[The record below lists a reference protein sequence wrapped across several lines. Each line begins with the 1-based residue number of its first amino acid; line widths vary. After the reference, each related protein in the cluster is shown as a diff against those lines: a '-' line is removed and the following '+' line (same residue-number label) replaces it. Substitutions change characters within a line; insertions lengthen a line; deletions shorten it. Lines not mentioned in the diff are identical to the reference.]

1 MRILV
6 EDVMTRTPWYCAPE
20 TNLAKVAE
28 LMWTHDCG
36 VLPVVAGGHVLGMIT
51 DRDVA
56 MALGTRNVLA
66 ANITAGEVAASP
78 AVYCRNNDDIHAA
91 LHLMGEARVR
101 RLPVLNEKDELTGMI
116 GINDLILAAR
126 PGGGRKPELDD
137 EEVIETMRRIC
148 AHVSTQMLTM
158 AEAAAE
164 A

>member
-6 EDVMTRTPWYCAPE
+6 EDIMTRTPWCCGPE
-20 TNLAKVAE
+20 TNLAAVTE

-36 VLPVVAGGHVLGMIT
+36 ALPVVGEGHVLGIIT

-56 MALGTRNVLA
+56 IAVGTRNVTA
-66 ANITAGEVAASP
+66 REITAIEAATAP
-78 AVYCRNNDDIHAA
+78 VIYCRENDDIHAA

-101 RLPVLNEKDELTGMI
+101 RLPVVNANDELVGMI

-126 PGGGRKPELDD
+126 PMNGRKPELDD

-148 AHVSTQMLTM
+148 AHDSTQVMSV
-158 AEAAAE
+158 AAAT
-164 A
+164 